1 MSYFSQFR
9 QNIATLDQTLVAAY
23 LKICLLVLQNIN
35 FNPIFTNSQPV
46 IEHGISTKLSNFV
59 NIIVIPCYWF
69 FSTKQNFKGFCSKE
83 TVFLK
88 QLSPQATVA
97 PHKIISEEG
106 TTQVLVPRRP
116 EYQETSFMN
125 EGSLSNTRRLP
136 GKFTYGF

>member
-59 NIIVIPCYWF
+59 NIIVIPCYWV
-69 FSTKQNFKGFCSKE
+69 FSTKPNIKGFWSKE
-83 TVFLK
+83 KVFLK

-125 EGSLSNTRRLP
+125 EGSLSNIRRLP
-136 GKFTYGF
+136 GKITYGF